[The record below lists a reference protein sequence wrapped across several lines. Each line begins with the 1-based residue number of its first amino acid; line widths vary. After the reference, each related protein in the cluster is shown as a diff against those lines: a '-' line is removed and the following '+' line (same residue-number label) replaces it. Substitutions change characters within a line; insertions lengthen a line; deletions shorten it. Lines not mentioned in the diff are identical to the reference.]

1 VAPGL
6 PPGGGGY
13 AWSDDTQRGVQ
24 MSTAAQ
30 RIRTTGRSV
39 GHGDWTERAG
49 RVGLVAKGVSYALI
63 GILAIQIPL
72 GQGGQAAD
80 RQGAL
85 RQLAT
90 EDWGPAAL
98 IALAVGFACYAVWR
112 LIEAVVDRQRE
123 GHDAKGLAKRARSLG
138 LGVLYAASAAA
149 ALALVRSGSSRAG
162 GAAGDEKQE
171 TARVL
176 DWPAGRWIVLAVA
189 LGFLADGLYNV
200 YRGVTT
206 KFRERLKTQEMSQ
219 GVERAAVGSG
229 VLGHLARGVVF
240 ALVGVFLAK
249 AAIEYDPSEAVG
261 IDGALLKLVQHDQG
275 PLLLGLVAA
284 GLIAYALYC
293 LVEARYRKI

>member
-1 VAPGL
+1 
-6 PPGGGGY
+6 
-13 AWSDDTQRGVQ
+13 

-30 RIRTTGRSV
+30 RIRTTGQSL
-39 GHGDWTERAG
+39 GHGDWVERAG

-72 GQGGQAAD
+72 GQGGQATD

-85 RQLAT
+85 RQVAS
-90 EDWGPAAL
+90 ESWGPAAL

-112 LIEAVVDRQRE
+112 VIEAVVDRQHE
-123 GHDAKGLAKRARSLG
+123 GKDPKGLAKRARSLG

-149 ALALVRSGSSRAG
+149 ALALVRSGSSGAG
-162 GAAGDEKQE
+162 GSGGDEKQE

-176 DWPAGRWIVLAVA
+176 DWPAGRWIVLAVG

-206 KFRERLKTQEMSQ
+206 KFRERLKTGEMSPP
-219 GVERAAVGSG
+219 VERAAVASG
-229 VLGHLARGVVF
+229 VVGHLARGVVF
-240 ALVGVFLAK
+240 SLVGVFLAK

-261 IDGALLKLVQHDQG
+261 IDGALLKLAQHDQG

-293 LVEARYRKI
+293 LVEARYRKV

>member
-1 VAPGL
+1 
-6 PPGGGGY
+6 
-13 AWSDDTQRGVQ
+13 

-30 RIRTTGRSV
+30 QIRQTGRAV
-39 GHGDWTERAG
+39 GHGDWVERAG

-80 RQGAL
+80 RQGVL

-112 LIEAVVDRQRE
+112 VIEAVVDRQHE
-123 GHDAKGLAKRARSLG
+123 GRDPKGLAKRARSLG
-138 LGVLYAASAAA
+138 LGVLYAGSAAA
-149 ALALVRSGSSRAG
+149 ALVVLRSGSSGLG
-162 GAAGDEKQE
+162 GGGTGDEKQE

-200 YRGVTT
+200 YRAVTT
-206 KFRERLKTQEMSQ
+206 KFRKRLKTGEM
-219 GVERAAVGSG
+219 GPGTERAAVASG
-229 VLGHLARGVVF
+229 VFGHLARGVVF
-240 ALVGVFLAK
+240 ALIGVFLGK

-261 IDGALLKLVQHDQG
+261 IDGALLKLAQHDQG
-275 PLLLGLVAA
+275 PLLLGAVAA
-284 GLIAYALYC
+284 GLIIYALYC

>member
-1 VAPGL
+1 
-6 PPGGGGY
+6 
-13 AWSDDTQRGVQ
+13 

-112 LIEAVVDRQRE
+112 LIEAVVDRERE

-149 ALALVRSGSSRAG
+149 ALALVRSSSSRAG
-162 GAAGDEKQE
+162 GGGGDEKQE

-240 ALVGVFLAK
+240 GMVGVFLAK
-249 AAIEYDPSEAVG
+249 AAIEYDPNEAVG

-275 PLLLGLVAA
+275 PLLLGLVAG

>member
-1 VAPGL
+1 
-6 PPGGGGY
+6 
-13 AWSDDTQRGVQ
+13 

-30 RIRTTGRSV
+30 RIRTTGRTV
-39 GHGDWTERAG
+39 GHGDWVERAG

-112 LIEAVVDRQRE
+112 LIEAVVDRQHE
-123 GHDAKGLAKRARSLG
+123 GHDPKGLAKRARSLG
-138 LGVLYAASAAA
+138 LGVLYVASAAA
-149 ALALVRSGSSRAG
+149 AVALVRSGSSGAG
-162 GAAGDEKQE
+162 GAGGGDEKQE

-200 YRGVTT
+200 YRAVSR
-206 KFRERLKTQEMSQ
+206 KFRERLKTGEMSPA
-219 GVERAAVGSG
+219 VERGAVASG
-229 VLGHLARGVVF
+229 VVGHMARGVVF

>member
-1 VAPGL
+1 
-6 PPGGGGY
+6 
-13 AWSDDTQRGVQ
+13 

-90 EDWGPAAL
+90 KDWGPAAL

-112 LIEAVVDRQRE
+112 LIEAVVDRERE

-149 ALALVRSGSSRAG
+149 ALALVRSSSSRAG
-162 GAAGDEKQE
+162 GGGGDEKQE

-240 ALVGVFLAK
+240 GMVGVFLAK
-249 AAIEYDPSEAVG
+249 AAIEYDPNEAVG

-275 PLLLGLVAA
+275 PLLLGLVAS

>member
-1 VAPGL
+1 
-6 PPGGGGY
+6 
-13 AWSDDTQRGVQ
+13 

-30 RIRTTGRSV
+30 RIRTTGRTV
-39 GHGDWTERAG
+39 GHGDWTERAA
-49 RVGLVAKGVSYALI
+49 RVGLVAKAVSYALI
-63 GILAIQIPL
+63 GVLAIQIPL

-112 LIEAVVDRQRE
+112 VIEAIVDRQDE
-123 GHDAKGLAKRARSLG
+123 GHDPKGLAKRARSLG
-138 LGVLYAASAAA
+138 LGVLYAGSAAIA
-149 ALALVRSGSSRAG
+149 VALVRSGSSAAG
-162 GAAGDEKQE
+162 GGTGDEKQE

-189 LGFLADGLYNV
+189 LGFLGDGLYNV

-206 KFRERLKTQEMSQ
+206 KFRERLKTGEMSR

-229 VLGHLARGVVF
+229 VVGHLARGVVF

-249 AAIEYDPSEAVG
+249 AAIEYDPNEAVG
-261 IDGALLKLVQHDQG
+261 IDGALVKLVQHDQG

>member
-1 VAPGL
+1 
-6 PPGGGGY
+6 
-13 AWSDDTQRGVQ
+13 

-30 RIRTTGRSV
+30 RVRTTGRTV
-39 GHGDWTERAG
+39 GHGDGVEWAG
-49 RVGLVAKGVSYALI
+49 RVGLIAKAVSYALI
-63 GILAIQIPL
+63 GVLAIQIPL

-80 RQGAL
+80 RQGVL
-85 RQLAT
+85 RQLAS

-112 LIEAVVDRQRE
+112 VVEALVDRQHE
-123 GHDAKGLAKRARSLG
+123 GHDPKGLAKRARSLG
-138 LGVLYAASAAA
+138 LGVLYVASAAA
-149 ALALVRSGSSRAG
+149 AVALVLGSSGSG
-162 GAAGDEKQE
+162 GAAGGDEKQE

-176 DWPAGRWIVLAVA
+176 DWPAGRWLVLAVG
-189 LGFLADGLYNV
+189 LGFLADGLYNL

-206 KFRERLKTQEMSQ
+206 KFRERLKTGEMSP
-219 GVERAAVGSG
+219 GVERAAVTSG
-229 VLGHLARGVVF
+229 VVGHLARGVVF

-249 AAIEYDPSEAVG
+249 AAIEYDSSEAVG
-261 IDGALLKLVQHDQG
+261 IDGALLKLAQHDQG

>member
-1 VAPGL
+1 
-6 PPGGGGY
+6 
-13 AWSDDTQRGVQ
+13 

-39 GHGDWTERAG
+39 GHGDWVERAG

-72 GQGGQAAD
+72 GQGGQATD

-85 RQLAT
+85 RQVAS
-90 EDWGPAAL
+90 ESWGPAAL

-112 LIEAVVDRQRE
+112 VIEALVDRQ
-123 GHDAKGLAKRARSLG
+123 HDGKDPKGLAKRGRSLG

-149 ALALVRSGSSRAG
+149 ALALVRSSSSGAG
-162 GAAGDEKQE
+162 GSGGDEKQE

-200 YRGVTT
+200 YRAVSR
-206 KFRERLKTQEMSQ
+206 KFRERLKTGEMSPA
-219 GVERAAVGSG
+219 VERGAVASG
-229 VLGHLARGVVF
+229 VVGHMARGVVF